1 MSDKFVEIYETDSGL
16 KKNLTPLN
24 HVTGTELT
32 QAQYDSLLAQGKIL
46 PGVSYYITDAPDRA
60 SSVFTPPRHTIQK
73 SLNFYQKTGLFFGD
87 SIAAGGK
94 AKPGSNQDLVN
105 LTRQMLG
112 MSSLTNDAVGSTR
125 FTHGDVNPTI
135 IDKIKSTTLDTDYIF
150 IAGGIN
156 DWQSQANLADYEADL
171 EDLMQYLQANYSGTV
186 IFISPIFYV
195 LEKISWS
202 NGYKNA
208 VNKIEIIEYR
218 SILERLVLKYKYN
231 LVCGE
236 LFEFPGNLGERAN
249 VLLSDGLHPTTYGH
263 QLYAMNLCQAL
274 NAQVPVSN
282 TFTNSSYY
290 RYCGKV
296 NHDGRC
302 IFVKYKN
309 GQMDTATKAFEL
321 GIADRMKDVVAVE
334 GYISDGDNWLC
345 IGTENLDYNKTADT
359 LTVTVPSD
367 YVTKWVY
374 TVTYFTFDSTKIVDD
389 SY

>member
-1 MSDKFVEIYETDSGL
+1 MNNKFIETYELGAEPSKSLEPLSNVSG
-16 KKNLTPLN
+16 
-24 HVTGTELT
+24 VSLT
-32 QAQYDSLLAQGKIL
+32 QAEYDQLLAQGKVL
-46 PGVSYYITDAPDRA
+46 SDVSYYITDAPDRA

-87 SIAAGGK
+87 SIAAGAK
-94 AKPGSNQDLVN
+94 AKPGANQDLVT
-105 LTRQMLG
+105 LTRSMLG
-112 MSSLTNDAVGSTR
+112 MSSLLNKAVGSTR
-125 FTHGDVNPTI
+125 FTHGDINPTI
-135 IDKIKSTTLDTDYIF
+135 IDKVEETVLDTDYIF
-150 IAGGIN
+150 IAGGVN
-156 DWQSQANLADYEADL
+156 DWQSQASLVDYEADL
-171 EDLMQYLQANYSGTV
+171 EGLMQYLQQNYSGTV
-186 IFISPIFYV
+186 IFISPISYV
-195 LEKISWS
+195 LEKISWE
-202 NGYKNA
+202 NGYKRA

-274 NAQVPVSN
+274 NAQVSISN

-309 GQMDTATKAFEL
+309 AQMDTASKALDL

-345 IGTENLDYNKTADT
+345 IGTENLVYNKTADT
-359 LTVTVPSD
+359 LTVTIPSTF
-367 YVTKWVY
+367 VTKWVY
-374 TVTYFTFDSTKIVDD
+374 TVTYFTFDSTQIVDN